1 MGESEL
7 AAVLNRRRQEVDT
20 RGNLYVKDRAGHAD
34 AVWYER
40 IEGQFSPR
48 SSDRNSAIS
57 RLTSISRMNSRE
69 PSPSAPV
76 VRPTLT
82 RRASEAPPLEND
94 RVRRS
99 FPRRAS
105 TGAALK
111 APVRPMNSRNCS
123 PVRSPSEA
131 TPQATPRSPQR
142 TPQTTPQ
149 TTPRSSTPRG
159 SAKAKAKAGSG
170 PSEVR
175 ASRLSQE
182 EPAAS
187 IRSDSVATASTIS
200 CEAASSSKPT
210 CAGGPMPALE
220 NPPEKPPGVP
230 DATHQLEQFA
240 NMPEKGS
247 GTSSTSPSSPSSRES
262 SKQAT
267 GVPVVV
273 PPAEQSQQSGPHET
287 VPEHLM
293 KRRLSGSGP
302 LPQLSSTP
310 GITPSCAQGQPQEQ
324 AVPEKR
330 SGAGILPRSNSGVPQ
345 VAPPEQ
351 PAPAE
356 KLSGPNTP
364 PRTGRQGVQHVLP
377 QEQPAPAPASWEHCS
392 GPSTPPLTSRQG
404 IQHGPPEQPAPSE
417 ENGSGV
423 PPSEQPAPE
432 KRSGSS
438 TLPPTGRQG

>member
-142 TPQTTPQ
+142 TPQ
-149 TTPRSSTPRG
+149 
-159 SAKAKAKAGSG
+159 AGSG

-210 CAGGPMPALE
+210 CAGGPMPAPE

-230 DATHQLEQFA
+230 DATHQLEQLA

-247 GTSSTSPSSPSSRES
+247 G
-262 SKQAT
+262 
-267 GVPVVV
+267 
-273 PPAEQSQQSGPHET
+273 
-287 VPEHLM
+287 
-293 KRRLSGSGP
+293 
-302 LPQLSSTP
+302 
-310 GITPSCAQGQPQEQ
+310 
-324 AVPEKR
+324 
-330 SGAGILPRSNSGVPQ
+330 
-345 VAPPEQ
+345 
-351 PAPAE
+351 
-356 KLSGPNTP
+356 
-364 PRTGRQGVQHVLP
+364 
-377 QEQPAPAPASWEHCS
+377 
-392 GPSTPPLTSRQG
+392 
-404 IQHGPPEQPAPSE
+404 
-417 ENGSGV
+417 
-423 PPSEQPAPE
+423 
-432 KRSGSS
+432 
-438 TLPPTGRQG
+438 